1 MTYNYLALFAL
12 DVARERAREADL
24 DRLAHLATAYNPGL
38 ARRTLAR
45 AAAALSVG
53 AAGVAR
59 RLDERSFGANQSP
72 AA

>member
-24 DRLAHLATAYNPGL
+24 DRLARLATADNPGL
-38 ARRTLAR
+38 TRRALAR

-59 RLDERSFGANQSP
+59 RLDERSLGSNQSQ